1 MAILKFA
8 SVLGYKW
15 GTKKG
20 AKLAKIR
27 LTAARI
33 AAFTCAPDKRQDF
46 LWCEE
51 APGLAVRVTPTR
63 KGKSEPTRTYI
74 FQGKLKR
81 DVIRI
86 SIGDVAT
93 YSIKE
98 AQRIAN
104 KFRADIDNGKDP
116 RVVRQDALL
125 AEQAQRN
132 EREQAAEAER
142 EAIAAQQR
150 REQVTLGGAWS
161 DYVREKEGGWSEHH
175 RRAHRN
181 VAQPA
186 GLAWKR
192 GKKETTAGP
201 LASLMAKP
209 LVSLDN
215 DRVEAWAKEEAVTRP
230 ASARLAVRLLKAFL
244 NWCLES
250 KAYAPLVSSN
260 AASSKKVTKA
270 VGKPKVKKDLL
281 QKEQLK
287 VWFEAVRDIGN
298 PVISA
303 YLQTLLLLGCRREEL
318 THLRWVEVDFVW
330 RSLRLGDKTEDER
343 IVPLTP
349 YVAALIEALPRRN
362 EWVFSSMASES
373 GRLAEPRYAH
383 NQAVKN
389 AGLPH
394 LTLHGLRRSFATLSE
409 WVEMPAGIAAQI
421 QGHAPQG
428 VREQNYIRRPL
439 DLLRMW
445 HIKIEEWMLTQAG
458 LMPAVGGVAAPELTV
473 VD

>member
-1 MAILKFA
+1 M
-8 SVLGYKW
+8 
-15 GTKKG
+15 
-20 AKLAKIR
+20 AKIR
-27 LTAARI
+27 LTASRI

-51 APGLAVRVTPTR
+51 APGLAVRVTPIR
-63 KGKSEPTRTYI
+63 KGRTEPTRTYI

-86 SIGDVAT
+86 AIGDVAT

-104 KFRADIDNGKDP
+104 KFRAEIDNGQDP

-125 AEQAQRN
+125 AEQAARE

-142 EAIAAQQR
+142 EAAAAQQR
-150 REQVTLGGAWS
+150 REQVTLAMAWS
-161 DYVREKEGGWSEHH
+161 DYVLDKESGWSAHH

-181 VAQPA
+181 VAQQA
-186 GLAWKR
+186 GLDRKR
-192 GKKETTAGP
+192 GKEKTTAGP
-201 LASLMAKP
+201 LASLMPHSLA
-209 LVSLDN
+209 SLDN
-215 DRVEAWAKEEAVTRP
+215 DRVEAWAKEEAATRP

-244 NWCLES
+244 NWCMES
-250 KAYAPLVSSN
+250 KAYAPLVSANS
-260 AASSKKVTKA
+260 ASSKKVTKA
-270 VGKPKVKKDLL
+270 VGKPKVKKDVL

-287 VWFEAVRDIGN
+287 VWFEAVRGVGN
-298 PVISA
+298 PVIAA

-318 THLRWVEVDFVW
+318 THLRWVDVDFAW
-330 RSLRLGDKTEDER
+330 RSLRIGDKTQDER
-343 IVPLTP
+343 VVPLTP
-349 YVAALIEALPRRN
+349 HVAALIHALPRRN
-362 EWVFSSMASES
+362 EWVFSSLASES

-383 NQAVKN
+383 NKAVKD

-445 HIKIEEWMLTQAG
+445 HIKIEEWVLEQAG
-458 LMPAVGGVAAPELTV
+458 LMPAAALAAAPELAAAA
-473 VD
+473 

>member
-1 MAILKFA
+1 M
-8 SVLGYKW
+8 
-15 GTKKG
+15 
-20 AKLAKIR
+20 AKIR

-33 AAFTCAPDKRQDF
+33 AAFTCEPDKRQDF

-63 KGKSEPTRTYI
+63 KGKAEPTRTYI

-104 KFRADIDNGKDP
+104 KFRAEIDSGQDP
-116 RVVRQDALL
+116 RVMRQDALL
-125 AEQAQRN
+125 AEQAAREQ
-132 EREQAAEAER
+132 REQAAQAEKEA
-142 EAIAAQQR
+142 AAEQQR
-150 REQVTLGGAWS
+150 REQVTVEMAWS
-161 DYVREKEGGWSEHH
+161 AYVQEKDGGWSDHH

-181 VAQPA
+181 AAQPA
-186 GLAWKR
+186 GLARKR
-192 GKKETTAGP
+192 GKEKTTAGP
-201 LASLMAKP
+201 LASLMTQSLA
-209 LVSLDN
+209 SLDN

-244 NWCLES
+244 NWCMES
-250 KAYAPLVSSN
+250 KAYAPLVSGN

-287 VWFEAVRDIGN
+287 VWFEAVQAVGN
-298 PVISA
+298 PVIAA

-318 THLRWVEVDFVW
+318 THLRWAEVDFTW

-349 YVAALIEALPRRN
+349 HVAALIEALPRRN
-362 EWVFSSMASES
+362 EWVFSSLASES

-409 WVEMPAGIAAQI
+409 WVEMPAGIGAQI

-445 HIKIEEWMLTQAG
+445 HIKIEQWMLTQAG
-458 LMPAVGGVAAPELTV
+458 LMPSAQCAAAPELAAA
-473 VD
+473 

>member
-1 MAILKFA
+1 M
-8 SVLGYKW
+8 
-15 GTKKG
+15 
-20 AKLAKIR
+20 AKIR

-33 AAFTCAPDKRQDF
+33 AAFSCNPKRRQDF

-51 APGLAVRVTPTR
+51 APGLAVRVTPVR

-86 SIGDVAT
+86 AIGDVAT
-93 YSIKE
+93 YTIKE
-98 AQRIAN
+98 AQKIAN
-104 KFRADIDNGKDP
+104 KFRAEIDSGQDP
-116 RVVRQDALL
+116 RVVRQDALK
-125 AEQAQRN
+125 AEQAARN
-132 EREQAAEAER
+132 ERELAAEAER
-142 EAIAAQQR
+142 EAIVERQR
-150 REQVTLGGAWS
+150 REQVTVGMAWAAYMQ
-161 DYVREKEGGWSEHH
+161 DKEAGWSEHH

-181 VAQPA
+181 AAQPA
-186 GLAWKR
+186 GLTKKR
-192 GKKETTAGP
+192 GKGETTAGP
-201 LASLMAKP
+201 LSPLMSESLA
-209 LVSLDN
+209 SLDN
-215 DRVEAWAKEEAVTRP
+215 DRVEAWAKGETLIRP

-244 NWCLES
+244 NWCMES
-250 KAYAPLVSSN
+250 KAYAPLVCGN

-270 VGKPKVKKDLL
+270 VGKPKVKKDVL
-281 QKEQLK
+281 QREQLK
-287 VWFEAVRDIGN
+287 VWFEAVQAVGN
-298 PVISA
+298 PVIAA

-318 THLRWVEVDFVW
+318 THLRWVEVDFAW

-349 YVAALIEALPRRN
+349 HVAALIEALPRRN
-362 EWVFSSMASES
+362 EWVFSSLASQS

-445 HIKIEEWMLTQAG
+445 HVKIEEWMLEQAG
-458 LMPAVGGVAAPELTV
+458 VMPAVVVAAEPELV
-473 VD
+473 AAA